1 MFSQTRIP
9 SIDLQITR
17 FRLIKYL
24 HNSIRYQTTQYFTFR
39 KYETRK
45 DKFIRSTSGT
55 FASSYSAGTTT
66 QQISNSSIIP
76 YQLHMQSSAFQT
88 VQVQIYLDRMKYY
101 LDINNLEAITKD
113 FIDLKQKNI
122 SPTLEIYH
130 VLLQMCYKASDLNS
144 ALEIFAQI
152 YNDMTKSSVTPTTE
166 TFKYLLDV
174 VEASSDHDLSLY
186 TVNSIVNY
194 QIPCIKSNAKVIGKL
209 RKRLDVKFD
218 LNTWNSIFRSLTT
231 SHKLYST
238 NDLYYF
244 EKVKGLAENFLD
256 SNPDHHNFT
265 EETWR
270 LVIRTLGAYPGD
282 CKTFNKI
289 LQKFKSQIVMT
300 PSISSELIWAL
311 SRKSSIDLA
320 IENLDELIS
329 QFNYIPSREPLYVL
343 LSYYADLGKYQKIK
357 YLIDKY
363 SKYITIHEQVQPSTF
378 SQQNWQF
385 NFSTVLMKAYVQALR
400 EEVSFRNKNLEEHNY
415 LMVEFMESKETNDR
429 NDGLDYLTSDNF
441 KKSSFYNSWIKLLN
455 EVKLSNSKYHKD
467 HFELMIRFH
476 ILSNQINHQEFPLNE
491 ALNLINEMRGDG
503 VEPTFETFKI
513 LLEGHADSPEF
524 NSNEPNLIRVKNSL
538 KIYSIMESS
547 GYDMNNIEIYQ
558 PLLDSCITQ
567 NERLINKNFKLLR
580 LKIKGKINHIK
591 DLMKIHKVKHNQ
603 KSMLTLLEL
612 YGSIHS
618 FSEMRRVWFEI
629 FLSGYHRNLNF
640 YKIFIK
646 ASSQNVRESIYC
658 LDVLRHQ
665 MSKENP
671 LVYPDLETFDLLLK
685 CCIKSNDLITMEQII
700 NEMKQY
706 FPSPSKEENWLIPIL
721 YTYLNTPEL
730 VYKGKNVVKHFF
742 KCKELINFDFWKIVL
757 QYFTEN
763 EKESNTT
770 QKFFDLYVDW
780 SNEHL
785 HNFKSNST
793 QIDDDFQ
800 TQQSSSKGPILKFPN
815 SPLLNLDLEIIYL
828 YLKYHI
834 RTSSFLQTKNIFDK
848 LFSYYP
854 NNALLIF
861 NNIDLLKEFAFLSL
875 KHQQFEIL
883 DWFDKFV
890 LSRIKV
896 NLKDMDDYR
905 ILRNWVINNLKQ
917 CDGKNNKEISI
928 EVKVPEFVDMKW
940 LERYEDLDVN

>member
-1 MFSQTRIP
+1 MFLQTRVPPIG
-9 SIDLQITR
+9 LQITR
-17 FRLIKYL
+17 FRLIKYP
-24 HNSIRYQTTQYFTFR
+24 HNSIRYQTTQYFTR
-39 KYETRK
+39 QKYETRK
-45 DKFIRSTSGT
+45 DKFFRSIPGT
-55 FASSYSAGTTT
+55 FASSYSVGTTT
-66 QQISNSSIIP
+66 QHISNSSIIP
-76 YQLHMQSSAFQT
+76 YQLHQFDMQSSSL
-88 VQVQIYLDRMKYY
+88 IYLDRMKYF
-101 LDINNLEAITKD
+101 LDTNNLEAITKD

-152 YNDMTKSSVTPTTE
+152 YNDATKHSSVTPTKE

-174 VEASSDHDLSLY
+174 VEISSDHDLSLY
-186 TVNSIVNY
+186 TINSIVNY
-194 QIPCIKSNAKVIGKL
+194 QIPYIKSNAKIIGKV
-209 RKRLDVKFD
+209 RKRLDVKID

-244 EKVKGLAENFLD
+244 EKLKGLAEFFLE

-289 LQKFKSQIVMT
+289 LQQIKSQMIMT
-300 PSISSELIWAL
+300 PSIYSELIWAL

-320 IENLDELIS
+320 IDNLDELIS
-329 QFNYIPSREPLYVL
+329 QFSYIPSREPLYVL
-343 LSYYADLGKYQKIK
+343 LSYYADLGKYQKTK

-363 SKYITIHEQVQPSTF
+363 SKYITIHEQAQSSTF

-385 NFSTVLMKAYVQALR
+385 NFSTVLMNAYVQALR
-400 EEVSFRNKNLEEHNY
+400 EEVSFRIKNLEENNY
-415 LMVEFMESKETNDR
+415 LMVELMESKEINYKNDR
-429 NDGLDYLTSDNF
+429 LDYLTNVNF

-491 ALNLINEMRGDG
+491 ALNLINEMRSDG
-503 VEPTFETFKI
+503 VEPNFETFKI
-513 LLEGHADSPEF
+513 LLETLADSPEY
-524 NSNEPNLIRVKNSL
+524 NSNEPNLIRVESAL
-538 KIYSIMESS
+538 KIYNIMESS
-547 GYDMNNIEIYQ
+547 GYDMNDIKIYQ
-558 PLLDSCITQ
+558 TLLDSCITK
-567 NERLINKNFKLLR
+567 NERSINKNFKPLR

-591 DLMKIHKVKHNQ
+591 ELMKIHKVKHNQ

-612 YGSIHS
+612 YGYIHS
-618 FSEMRRVWFEI
+618 FSEMRRVWFEV

-646 ASSQNVRESIYC
+646 ASSQNVRESVYC

-665 MSKENP
+665 MSKEKP

-700 NEMKQY
+700 NEMKQC
-706 FPSPSKEENWLIPIL
+706 FPSSPSKEENWLIPIL
-721 YTYLNTPEL
+721 YTYLNTSEL
-730 VYKGKNVVKHFF
+730 VYKGKNVVTHFF

-757 QYFTEN
+757 QYFIDN
-763 EKESNTT
+763 EKESNTI
-770 QKFFDLYVDW
+770 QKLFDLYVDW
-780 SNEHL
+780 SNEHH
-785 HNFKSNST
+785 HNFKDNSS
-793 QIDDDFQ
+793 QKEP
-800 TQQSSSKGPILKFPN
+800 QSSSKEPILKFPI
-815 SPLLNLDLEIIYL
+815 SPLLNPDLEIIYL
-828 YLKYHI
+828 YLKHHI

-854 NNALLIF
+854 NNTILIF
-861 NNIDLLKEFAFLSL
+861 NNIDLLKEFVFLSL

-883 DWFDKFV
+883 DWFDKFI
-890 LSRIKV
+890 LNRIKV
-896 NLKDMDDYR
+896 NENNLKDMDDYR

-940 LERYEDLDVN
+940 LERYEDLEVN